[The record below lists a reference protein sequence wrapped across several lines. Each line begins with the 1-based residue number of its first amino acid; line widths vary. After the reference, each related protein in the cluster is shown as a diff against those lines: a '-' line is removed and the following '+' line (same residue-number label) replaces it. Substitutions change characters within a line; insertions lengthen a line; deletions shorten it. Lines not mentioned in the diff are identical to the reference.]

1 MTKTLALWE
10 KQDKHK
16 GDRWEMFKAIGA
28 FMTPRKVLYP
38 GSYVDISPSFVF
50 NDVTYV
56 DLDKRASNFFA
67 DECTVKQIVF
77 EHKGNS
83 DPNIQF
89 IHGDYRSLEL
99 NEVEFD
105 LLISLYAGFISEP
118 CGELLRIGGILLVNA
133 SHGDAALAALDP
145 RFKLI
150 AVVLRDNGMYE
161 VNDENLKDY
170 MKPKRPEIMTRENI
184 LASGRAIP
192 YTKSPFA
199 YLFKRVS

>member
-16 GDRWEMFKAIGA
+16 GDRWALFKAVGA
-28 FMTPRKVLYP
+28 FITPRKVLYP

-56 DLDKRASNFFA
+56 DLDKRAATFFA
-67 DECTVKQIVF
+67 DEFNVDQIIVD
-77 EHKGNS
+77 HRGNS
-83 DPNIQF
+83 NTNAQF
-89 IHGDYRSLEL
+89 IHGDYHSLALTES
-99 NEVEFD
+99 EFD

-118 CGELLRIGGILLVNA
+118 CGALLKIGGLLLVNA

-145 RFKLI
+145 RFTLI
-150 AVVLRDNGMYE
+150 AVVLQDNGRYR
-161 VNDENLKDY
+161 VSDVDLQDY
-170 MKPKRPEIMTRENI
+170 MKPKKPEIMTRERI
-184 LASGRAIP
+184 LSFGRAIP

-199 YLFKRVS
+199 YVFKRVS

>member
-1 MTKTLALWE
+1 
-10 KQDKHK
+10 
-16 GDRWEMFKAIGA
+16 
-28 FMTPRKVLYP
+28 
-38 GSYVDISPSFVF
+38 
-50 NDVTYV
+50 
-56 DLDKRASNFFA
+56 
-67 DECTVKQIVF
+67 
-77 EHKGNS
+77 
-83 DPNIQF
+83 
-89 IHGDYRSLEL
+89 
-99 NEVEFD
+99 
-105 LLISLYAGFISEP
+105 SEP

-192 YTKSPFA
+192 Y
-199 YLFKRVS
+199 